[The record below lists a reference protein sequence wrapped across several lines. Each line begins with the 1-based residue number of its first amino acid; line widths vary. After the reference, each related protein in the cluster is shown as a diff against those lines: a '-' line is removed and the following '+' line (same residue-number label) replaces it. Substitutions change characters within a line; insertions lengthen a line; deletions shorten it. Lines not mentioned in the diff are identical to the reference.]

1 VCAYPTGKFGKKQ
14 KIIAGGLCALLIKG
28 RYFKRGRETQN
39 WEPDMRR
46 GRLECIINRKFSVW
60 EYFGV
65 RAGLVLVGGSWLP
78 EGETGGELTN
88 HKKKTTKNEH
98 NVAALE

>member
-1 VCAYPTGKFGKKQ
+1 
-14 KIIAGGLCALLIKG
+14 LLIKG